1 MTTARGRRA
10 PRTFEA
16 RPRPIIRATE
26 LGTVAVLKEGPLVLL
41 SDAFGDVAPD
51 RRGLGLYL
59 GDTRILSTALLLV
72 EGHRPTVLM
81 PDPGGAASGVVQ
93 LTNPEL
99 PGDPTRAAD
108 HPVALPRQSIGIRR
122 VRTLH
127 DGTFDERIVFANY
140 ATAGQR
146 LRVRLLLDVDGA
158 DIFEV
163 RGYDRPVRGD
173 LLPILV
179 EDSTAVFRYAG
190 LDGRELRSTV
200 GLAAEPA
207 FAAPGR
213 DDELGA
219 LAASWTLDLP
229 AGGEGEIGWTVR
241 ASWGDSVLTEPA
253 TAERAMDVVLSDH
266 DEGIPAGGAPGE
278 VGATIETDDELV
290 NLILA
295 RALADLRLLRTPGPG
310 PGEHFVAAG
319 IPWFTTLF
327 GRDSLIAAYA
337 ALPYAPGLA
346 RDALAVLARLQA
358 DEDDPA
364 ADAEPGKILH
374 EMRTGEMART
384 GELPFARYYGTADAT
399 PLWLIVLGEAVAW
412 TGDGDLPD
420 RYWPTAMRALGWLE
434 RSARDADGFITYRTR
449 APRGLRNQ
457 GWKDSGDAIRDR
469 TGALVDPPIALA
481 EVQGYA
487 VEARRRLAELARL
500 RRDADLAARLE
511 GDATALARRFDDRFW
526 QPELDRY
533 AMALGPNGSVADALA
548 SNMGHCLWSGV
559 VPPHRAAAVARDL
572 TGPGLFS
579 GWGVRTYGAGQPG
592 FNPLGYHTGSVWP
605 HDTAIAAAGLKRYG
619 FHDEASELAWAVL
632 DAARLA
638 PGFRLPE
645 LFCGFDRQAVGVP
658 VVHPVSCAPQ
668 AWGASAALMLMTTM
682 LGLTPRALT
691 GELEIS
697 RPVLP
702 RGLSKVVV
710 RGLPVGSATVDLLF
724 HRWRGT
730 TSAEVLERRGD
741 LRVVVRL

>member
-1 MTTARGRRA
+1 
-10 PRTFEA
+10 
-16 RPRPIIRATE
+16 
-26 LGTVAVLKEGPLVLL
+26 VLKEGPLVLL
-41 SDAFGDVAPD
+41 SDAFGDLAPD

-127 DGTFDERIVFANY
+127 EGTYDERVVFANY

-179 EDSTAVFRYAG
+179 EDSTALFRYAG
-190 LDGRELRSTV
+190 LDGRELRTIV
-200 GLAAEPA
+200 GLAGDPVIAG
-207 FAAPGR
+207 PGR
-213 DDELGA
+213 DDEFGA
-219 LAASWTLDLP
+219 LTASWTLDLP
-229 AGGEGEIGWTVR
+229 PGGDGEIGWTVQ
-241 ASWGDSVLTEPA
+241 ASWGESLLAEPA
-253 TAERAMDVVLSDH
+253 SAARAMDVLLSDH
-266 DEGIPAGGAPGE
+266 DEGAAGGAPNE

-295 RALADLRLLRTPGPG
+295 RALADLRLLRTPGPD

-358 DEDDPA
+358 REDDPA

-399 PLWLIVLGEAVAW
+399 ALWLIVLGETVAW
-412 TGDGDLPD
+412 TGDRELPD
-420 RYWPTAMRALGWLE
+420 RLWPTAMRALGWLE
-434 RSARDADGFITYRTR
+434 RSARDDGGFIAYRTR

-487 VEARRRLAELARL
+487 VEARRRLADLARL
-500 RRDADLAARLE
+500 RADGDLAARLE
-511 GDATALARRFDDRFW
+511 GDAATLARQFDDRFW

-533 AMALGPNGSVADALA
+533 AMALGPHGTVADALA

-559 VPPHRAAAVARDL
+559 VPHHRAAAVAREL
-572 TGPGLFS
+572 TGPQLFS
-579 GWGVRTYGAGQPG
+579 GWGVRHLRGRPAG

-605 HDTAIAAAGLKRYG
+605 HDTAIAAAGLKRS
-619 FHDEASELAWAVL
+619 ASTTRRRSW
-632 DAARLA
+632 
-638 PGFRLPE
+638 PGPSSTRPASLPASG
-645 LFCGFDRQAVGVP
+645 CR
-658 VVHPVSCAPQ
+658 SS
-668 AWGASAALMLMTTM
+668 SAASTGARSGSPSCTLS
-682 LGLTPRALT
+682 RA
-691 GELEIS
+691 
-697 RPVLP
+697 R
-702 RGLSKVVV
+702 R
-710 RGLPVGSATVDLLF
+710 
-724 HRWRGT
+724 
-730 TSAEVLERRGD
+730 RRGA
-741 LRVVVRL
+741 RRRRSCS